1 MTFIKVDCEG
11 EDDDVDCEVYC
22 NAIEADFMV
31 IPRLCSS
38 SRKSIIRK
46 LPACFW
52 LMKPLCEIRQ
62 SVSVVLP

>member
-52 LMKPLCEIRQ
+52 LMKPL
-62 SVSVVLP
+62 